1 MAEVAEDPWPQ
12 GEHVKIE
19 MLCPQQ
25 IVLDLES
32 YDLVKET
39 MPENEDLC
47 PNCRHCRE
55 RERGRFQYTCL
66 CRERSSAQSCCGL
79 RAAVFQCTG
88 SYCS

>member
-55 RERGRFQYTCL
+55 REGTFSVYMSLPR
-66 CRERSSAQSCCGL
+66 AQFGTILLWTQGCCVSVHGL
-79 RAAVFQCTG
+79 LL
-88 SYCS
+88 